1 MAVNL
6 AKKYQKAIDQ
16 AYALGSLTKSAFG
29 MKYDFIGAKTAVV
42 YSLTS
47 QALADY
53 TRSGSNRFGSPA
65 ELQDTIN
72 EYSITKDRSFSI
84 TVDKGNYLQQN
95 LVKTT
100 GAVIKIQMDERLQ
113 PEQDT
118 YNLTVLSAAA
128 LAESQTA
135 TVAITASNAYEKFL
149 DGCAVLDEAKVPAT
163 GRIAFVS
170 PSFYKFIKLD
180 DSFIKASDMAQKM
193 LINGQVGEI
202 DGVKIVK
209 VPASYLPTNHAFIL
223 THPSAGAA
231 PMQLETIKTHEDA
244 PGISGALIE
253 GRFIYDAFVTV
264 AKRKACYRHLIA

>member
-16 AYALGSLTKSAFG
+16 AYTLGSLTKSAFG

-72 EYSITKDRSFSI
+72 EYSITKDRAFSI

-149 DGCAVLDEAKVPAT
+149 DGCAVLDEAKVPST